1 MNDHELLRLSAKA
14 IEFDLE
20 YRRGSD
26 AFYYDDPD
34 SGREQWHPLSDDSQA
49 IRLAVVLQLSITW
62 FTNLRYVSVDRL
74 GVGENIG
81 WVNDESRGGALR
93 QAITA
98 VAAKIGSTLL

>member
-14 IEFDLE
+14 MGFDLE

-34 SGREQWHPLSDDSQA
+34 SGREQWHPLSDDGQA
-49 IRLAVVLQLSITW
+49 VRLAVVLQLSITW
-62 FTNLRYVSVDRL
+62 FTNLHYVSVDRR

-81 WVNDESRGGALR
+81 WVDDDSRGGALR
-93 QAITA
+93 QAITV
-98 VAAKIGSTLL
+98 VAAKIGRTLT